1 MDICAYLD
9 RIGYTG
15 SEETSRENLEKL
27 LRCHLETVPFENLE
41 CSGSGAPLSNALD
54 VLYDKVVVR
63 RRGGICFE
71 LNSLLY
77 GLLSRM
83 GYDCYMVEVRLYGS
97 PTNPPRY
104 SHAGVITVLDGK
116 KYYCDVGYGGP
127 GPKGLMPLEEGPEQ
141 TVSGAR
147 FQVGQEGCYTHLRRF
162 HEGSWVNMIAFADV
176 PCMIE
181 DFTARLYYAAMH
193 PQSSFVT
200 RKTVNICLPCGGSKA
215 LTGNHLT
222 IRRDGELYEED
233 LETEEA
239 YNRALQ
245 EEFGIFL

>member
-15 SEETSRENLEKL
+15 SQAPCRENLERL
-27 LRCHLETVPFENLE
+27 LRTHLETVPFENLE
-41 CSGSGAPLSNALD
+41 CSGTGAPLSNALD
-54 VLYDKVVVR
+54 VLFDKVVVR

-71 LNSLLY
+71 LNTLLY
-77 GLLSRM
+77 CLLKEL

-104 SHAGVITVLDGK
+104 SHAGVVTILEGK

-127 GPKGLMPLEEGPEQ
+127 GPKGLMPLEEEPVQ
-141 TVSGAR
+141 TVSGAK
-147 FQVGQEGCYTHLRRF
+147 FHVAAEGCYTHIQRF
-162 HEGSWVNMIAFADV
+162 HEGSWANMIAFADV
-176 PCMIE
+176 PCIPE

-200 RKTVNICLPCGGSKA
+200 RKTVNLCLPCGGSKA

-222 IRRDGELYEED
+222 IRRGGEVFEAD

-239 YNRALQ
+239 YNKALQ
-245 EEFGIFL
+245 EEFGIIL